1 MMGFIIFI
9 LIILSPAKLVADNIT
24 LTEQE
29 LHRKLFN
36 FCNPDIMPIKN
47 KSDRIYISVD
57 IFIIN
62 IDNIDEKSQI
72 FQFVDFW
79 KLTDQLLT

>member
-9 LIILSPAKLVADNIT
+9 LIILTPAKLVADNIT

-29 LHRKLFN
+29 LHRKLFS
-36 FCNPDIMPIKN
+36 FCNPNIMPIKN
-47 KSDRIYISVD
+47 KSDTICISVD

-79 KLTDQLLT
+79 NLTNQLLT